1 MKTRKLSLEISQSL
15 YEQLNQLSDLT
26 EETIESLIIRILA
39 GRLPSLITEAK
50 ELNEMLDGITSE
62 SLHDEIDY
70 GEPVGREVF

>member
-62 SLHDEIDY
+62 SLHDEVDY
-70 GEPVGREVF
+70 GEDF

>member
-1 MKTRKLSLEISQSL
+1 MKTRKLNLEISQSL

-62 SLHDEIDY
+62 NLHDEIDY

>member
-1 MKTRKLSLEISQSL
+1 MKPRKLNLEISQSL

-50 ELNEMLDGITSE
+50 ELNEMLDVTTSE
-62 SLHDEIDY
+62 NLHDEIDY